1 MAALKE
7 HISTFL
13 RLNVMALG
21 VIHVANRFI
30 FSVSGGK
37 NMLKPGGG
45 KYYRWKYGEVFYH
58 KYGEGSPL
66 VLLHD
71 TRPSFSS
78 YEWNEVVDELSR
90 THTVYAVDLPGCGRS
105 AKPHISYTNYF
116 YVLFLSSFIKEVVH
130 KKCEVMASGYSSSFA
145 VMTAFMNESLIGKI
159 TAVNPQNL
167 HELSATSD
175 SKCKAAARLLRLP
188 VIGTTVYNIAYS
200 RENIDYSFTEKFMF
214 NPFHSKRRFVD
225 AFYEG
230 AHFNEGNGK
239 YLLASLVGK
248 YMEVDISKALRKM
261 SAKMTILY
269 GDRLARGRAI
279 AGQYQKVNPSVKAL
293 ELSGTK
299 VLPHMERPQEFIS
312 VYSASSKLH

>member
-1 MAALKE
+1 MAGLKE
-7 HISTFL
+7 HVSTFVK
-13 RLNVMALG
+13 LNALALG
-21 VIHVANRFI
+21 AIHLANRFI

-105 AKPHISYTNYF
+105 SKPHVSYTNYF
-116 YVLFLSSFIKEVVH
+116 YVLFLSSFIKDVVH
-130 KKCEVMASGYSSSFA
+130 KKCEVLASGYSSSFA
-145 VMTAFMNESLIGKI
+145 IMTALTNDSLIGKI
-159 TAVNPQNL
+159 TAVNPRNL
-167 HELSATSD
+167 HDLSADTD
-175 SKCKAAARLLRLP
+175 AKCRAASRLLRLP
-188 VIGTTVYNIAYS
+188 VIGTNVFNIAYS

-214 NPFHSKRRFVD
+214 NPFHSKKRFVD

-230 AHFNEGNGK
+230 AHYNEGSGK
-239 YLLASLVGK
+239 YLLASIVGK
-248 YMEVDISKALRKM
+248 YTSVDISDALKKI
-261 SAKMTILY
+261 SARITILY
-269 GDRLARGRAI
+269 GDRLARGQAV
-279 AGQYQKVNPSVKAL
+279 AEQYQKLNPSIKAL
-293 ELSGTK
+293 EISGTK

-312 VYSASSKLH
+312 VYRAAAKLH